1 MEAVRAFPLQRPSSA
16 PLLKQAEL
24 AFTIR
29 GHLHEK
35 RWGRLLTEVDSC
47 DAEMRDLEEVTAAR
61 SELLLTT
68 YYLLPTTYDLLLII
82 YCPTTYNL
90 LLVTYY
96 LLRTTHYVLLDDVV
110 AARSEFDYHVITT
123 RLPRDHHSITS

>member
-68 YYLLPTTYDLLLII
+68 YYLLPTTYYLL
-82 YCPTTYNL
+82 YTAQL
-90 LLVTYY
+90 LTTYY
-96 LLRTTHYVLLDDVV
+96 LLLTTYYSLLTTYYSTMLWPP
-110 AARSEFDYHVITT
+110 APSLITT
-123 RLPRDHHSITS
+123 